1 MRKRILHIATSLF
14 VVIATTSALA
24 VTHGK
29 QNTNSHAIQS
39 AFNLK
44 PENNPGEETYLF
56 RNDRLTV
63 SQLYPNPASDYV
75 QIDVKSTGNLQ
86 DLKLV
91 IFNIIGQ
98 EVKTVSLDPNE
109 KSQRINLKD
118 LNPGMYPYQLVLD
131 GRSLV
136 TKKLIINN

>member
-1 MRKRILHIATSLF
+1 MRKRILHIAISLL
-14 VVIATTSALA
+14 VVTCATFALA
-24 VTHGK
+24 AKNGK
-29 QNTNSHAIQS
+29 QNSYSHAIQS
-39 AFNLK
+39 ALVLK
-44 PENNPGEETYLF
+44 SENNSGEETYLF

>member
-1 MRKRILHIATSLF
+1 MRKQILHIAYLFLFIVGTSVSLM
-14 VVIATTSALA
+14 AKDNRT
-24 VTHGK
+24 
-29 QNTNSHAIQS
+29 
-39 AFNLK
+39 
-44 PENNPGEETYLF
+44 GEEIFLF
-56 RNDRLTV
+56 RNDRLAV
-63 SQLYPNPASDYV
+63 SQLYPNPASDFV
-75 QIDVKSTGNLQ
+75 QIDVKSNGNIQ

-98 EVKTVSLDPNE
+98 EVKTVTLDVNE

-136 TKKLIINN
+136 TKKLIIND

>member
-1 MRKRILHIATSLF
+1 MRKRIFHIATSLF

-24 VTHGK
+24 ITHGK
-29 QNTNSHAIQS
+29 QNTYSHAIQS
-39 AFNLK
+39 AYNLK
-44 PENNPGEETYLF
+44 YENNPGEETYLF

-75 QIDVKSTGNLQ
+75 QIDVKSTGNIQ